1 MKAAEMAKE
10 LSKTLM
16 DLYTQGTGK
25 AIKNGV
31 LEKLHT
37 RMEIV
42 MRGILN
48 VIITKE
54 KESKK
59 LVLRNTRLTIH

>member
-1 MKAAEMAKE
+1 MVAAEKAKE

-25 AIKNGV
+25 AIENGV